1 MLSGDRLMVDFKRM
15 GVSVS
20 VCEVSA
26 GSSSFVGQV
35 LSGNRHQETSRSFEH
50 MVYAACGG
58 WACK

>member
-26 GSSSFVGQV
+26 GSSSVVGQV
-35 LSGNRHQETSRSFEH
+35 LSVKPSSRDQQI
-50 MVYAACGG
+50 V
-58 WACK
+58 